1 MVNVLVP
8 LLMALALIFGIFL
21 VIRSII
27 LWYYCI
33 NERIA
38 NQRKI
43 IEILQRI
50 EENTQRIVDDIEEES
65 EKTTDKPS
73 INEY

>member
-27 LWYYCI
+27 LWYYRI
-33 NERIA
+33 NERIQ
-38 NQRKI
+38 NQNQI
-43 IEILQRI
+43 IRLLQQI
-50 EENTQRIVDDIEEES
+50 EENTQRIVGDIEEES